1 MRKLTGVA
9 AACAVALAVPASSQA
24 IVNGT
29 PDGNAHPNVGALTD
43 NFQGSQVLAC
53 TGTLISPTVMVTAA
67 HCTAQ
72 LQQLGFKTTD
82 VTFDSNIGTGSDQT
96 CGLTDCVV
104 ETSKTYTGTLHTDPD
119 FTGSTS
125 GNDSHDIAV
134 VTFAK
139 PIKGITPAQLPSAG
153 LLDQMSS
160 AGTFASATFTEVGY
174 GWHAVVSASKNFSG
188 LFDGVRRSAVSGSR
202 ALNTSE
208 VKMSENASLGF
219 GGACSHDSGGP
230 DFLGNGNTI
239 VGELSALQGACSGT
253 YDDYRLDTDSARAFL
268 AQYVTLP

>member
-1 MRKLTGVA
+1 MRKLTGVV

-29 PDGNAHPNVGALTD
+29 PDGSAHPNVGALTD
-43 NFQGSQVLAC
+43 PFQGAQVLAC
-53 TGTLISPTVMVTAA
+53 SGTLVSPTVMVTAA

-72 LQQLGFKTTD
+72 LQQLGFSTAD
-82 VTFDSNIGTGSDQT
+82 VTFDSNIGTGSDET
-96 CGLTDCVV
+96 CGLVDCVV
-104 ETSKTYTGTLHTDPD
+104 APSKTYTGTLQTDPD

-139 PIKGITPAQLPSAG
+139 PIKGITPAQLPPAG
-153 LLDQMSS
+153 LLDSMSS
-160 AGTFASATFTEVGY
+160 AGTFGSATFTEVGY
-174 GWHAVVSASKNFSG
+174 GWHAVVNNSKNATG
-188 LFDGVRRSAVSGSR
+188 LFDGVRRNATSGSR
-202 ALNTSE
+202 SLSTSDA
-208 VKMSENASLGF
+208 KMSENASLGF

-230 DFLGNGNTI
+230 DFLGNSNTI
-239 VGELSALQGACSGT
+239 VGELSALQGPCSGT